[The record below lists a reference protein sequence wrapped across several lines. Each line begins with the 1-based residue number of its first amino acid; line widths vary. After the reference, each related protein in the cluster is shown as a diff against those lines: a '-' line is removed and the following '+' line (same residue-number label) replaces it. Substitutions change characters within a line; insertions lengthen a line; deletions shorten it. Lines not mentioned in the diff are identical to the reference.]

1 MRTIHRY
8 EAQDIDMA
16 DPIHGF
22 VMAQILLA
30 LLTIKAPKHEAES
43 IDILKNSVAQF
54 LNAAADAGIAI
65 TKSEIPEAFRAS
77 EAGT

>member
-8 EAQDIDMA
+8 EAQDIDPK

-22 VMAQILLA
+22 VMGQILVTLIMVRQPKDGA
-30 LLTIKAPKHEAES
+30 DSMAVIKHQ
-43 IDILKNSVAQF
+43 VAHF